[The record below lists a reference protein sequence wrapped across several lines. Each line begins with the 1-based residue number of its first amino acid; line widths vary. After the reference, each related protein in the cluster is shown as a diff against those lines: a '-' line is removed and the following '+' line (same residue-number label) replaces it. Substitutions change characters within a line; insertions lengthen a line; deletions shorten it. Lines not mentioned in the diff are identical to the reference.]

1 MNRLQSNITE
11 SRRERERL
19 KRHNDILEAAKAVFA
34 RDGYEKTSL
43 EEIAARCELAKGT
56 IYYYFENKEK
66 LLNSVVESA
75 LDEIIQNIV
84 EAGRMENTRASI
96 KRLFEVILTLFK
108 RDRDIF
114 FIFFRER
121 RKFES
126 GVFSLA
132 DKTIGGRFETI
143 IRKLGDIFRLGVE
156 RGEIKD
162 YDPLILA
169 RIFVGLFH
177 IIVLKSNMDPGNGAE
192 LLTNILFDGVQK

>member
-1 MNRLQSNITE
+1 MDRYQAGITE

-56 IYYYFENKEK
+56 IYYYFENKEE
-66 LLNSVVESA
+66 LFNSVVESA

-84 EAGRMENTRASI
+84 EAGRMENTRVSI

-108 RDRDIF
+108 RDHDIF

-126 GVFSLA
+126 GVSSLA
-132 DKTIGGRFETI
+132 GRTVSGRFEII
-143 IRKLGDIFRLGVE
+143 IRKLGDIFKLGVE

-177 IIVLKSNMDPGNGAE
+177 VIVLKSNMDPGNGAE